1 MTDRKFKRTDKE
13 KHSLS
18 EKEELGK
25 LCVKYKE
32 EYDKQVEEY
41 KNAVNYNERRKKHTA
56 KLPREEYLARAVREY
71 YSDLNGLK
79 NDDHGMKKA
88 VKLGKRC
95 YENQIAS
102 QCDIK
107 EPPTKSKFRNPGGGR
122 KVTAP
127 EVREALYDWF
137 IDIRGSLKARLPAHY
152 SKHRPSFSMIIGG
165 HNSEMKLRN
174 NHRLYFQING

>member
-1 MTDRKFKRTDKE
+1 M
-13 KHSLS
+13 
-18 EKEELGK
+18 GK

-32 EYDKQVEEY
+32 EYDKKVEEN

-56 KLPREEYLARAVREY
+56 KLLREGYLAREY

-79 NDDHGMKKA
+79 NDDPAMKKA

-95 YENQIAS
+95 YKNQIAS

-127 EVREALYDWF
+127 EVREALYD
-137 IDIRGSLKARLPAHY
+137 
-152 SKHRPSFSMIIGG
+152 
-165 HNSEMKLRN
+165 
-174 NHRLYFQING
+174 